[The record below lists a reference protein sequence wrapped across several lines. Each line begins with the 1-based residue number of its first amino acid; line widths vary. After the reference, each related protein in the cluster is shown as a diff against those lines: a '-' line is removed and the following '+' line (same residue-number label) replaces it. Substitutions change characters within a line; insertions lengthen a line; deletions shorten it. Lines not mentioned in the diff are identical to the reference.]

1 MSNTERK
8 AVFEKT
14 SPSSCFLL
22 QKVPAPPFA
31 TFFIDIRSALSN
43 IFIYWEKSKS
53 YPWALKTYTVSDCK
67 TIESVLAIFLPRS
80 LCVWLEMISK

>member
-31 TFFIDIRSALSN
+31 TFFIDIRSALS
-43 IFIYWEKSKS
+43 
-53 YPWALKTYTVSDCK
+53 
-67 TIESVLAIFLPRS
+67 SVVLERVPRS
-80 LCVWLEMISK
+80 GVPELVPNFVERAWN